1 MTRDADF
8 HSSDVILDARGLQL
22 GYGGPPVLENVNLRI
37 GRGEFWFLIGP
48 NGQGKTTLLAG
59 LMGQLRPTAGSL
71 ARRGDFARP
80 ERTGFVPQLCST
92 NPTLPTTVREY
103 VGLGLVGIRV
113 NRAEQASRRAWALS
127 KVGLDGMEGRHF
139 WSLSV
144 GQRQRALVARA
155 LVRQPGLLIA
165 DEPTAGL
172 DLSVETSLY
181 ESLAELN
188 RTQRLTVILVNHD
201 LTVAARYGTHLA
213 LVHDRCVESGTTR
226 EILQP
231 GRLAKAYG
239 AAIEVSSESPDSVR
253 VRLG

>member
-1 MTRDADF
+1 MTQAVDSD
-8 HSSDVILDARGLQL
+8 SSDAVLDARGLQL
-22 GYGGPPVLENVNLRI
+22 GYGGLPVLDRVNLRVN
-37 GRGEFWFLIGP
+37 RGQFWFLIGP

-59 LMGQLRPTAGSL
+59 LMGQLRPTAGSVV
-71 ARRGDFARP
+71 RRGDFARP
-80 ERTGFVPQLCST
+80 ERIGFVPQQCST

-103 VGLGLVGIRV
+103 VKLGLVGIRA
-113 NRAEQASRRAWALS
+113 NREEQASRLAWALGI
-127 KVGLDGMEGRHF
+127 VGLDGMERRHF
-139 WSLSV
+139 WSLSA

-155 LVRQPGLLIA
+155 LVRRPGLLIA
-165 DEPTAGL
+165 DEPTSGL

-188 RTQRLTVILVNHD
+188 RTEQLTVILVNHD

-213 LVHDRCVESGTTR
+213 LVHDHTVESGTAG

-239 AAIEVSSESPDSVR
+239 AAIEVSSETPDSVR